1 MREEKS
7 VYKAL
12 FSEQEPKKVEL
23 KYMNVLIQEWANRA
37 FSMEEDFD
45 NALTESRKQYILAK
59 DIWKFDFREA
69 LVMVEEKV
77 SEYKSALK
85 DLGIDSTP
93 QLKKVEKDLA
103 GVKKLDDEMKRKLDQ
118 F

>member
-12 FSEQEPKKVEL
+12 FSEQKSNKVEL

-85 DLGIDSTP
+85 DLGIDSAEVSQYKQMAEQAMQEGTEI
-93 QLKKVEKDLA
+93 LKQ
-103 GVKKLDDEMKRKLDQ
+103 VK
-118 F
+118 